1 MSGLR
6 RGVLVAAAL
15 ALVACDDDDGERDG
29 GAIGDG
35 AARDAAPPV
44 PDVGPPPDAGPVP
57 EGATRFVVRIEN
69 VAPPTFPTALG
80 AGVAMTHAP
89 PAPLFVEGA
98 PDRGQGLEALAE
110 DGDPRPLA
118 EALGATVFAGLAPG
132 GARDVIV
139 DAWPDGSRLSF
150 ATMLVESNDVFLAPA
165 GDGIPLFD
173 EEGRPL
179 PARDVT
185 SLVEVWNAGTE
196 IDQAPGLGPMQAH
209 RQAAPGTGPVESSVR
224 PFADGTRTLPL
235 ARDMVRVR
243 ASVEGAEITLS
254 FENVSEERGLFV
266 TPISPLF
273 WMVHGDSVRLF
284 EEGAPAP
291 DNGLETLAE
300 EGDARPLAN
309 WAVTRAGVLDRG
321 ITLGPV
327 GTERFGMAQPGE
339 RFEITVRADA
349 AHPRLSVATA
359 IPSANDAFL
368 AFPGQGIRLLGED
381 GRVRAAAD
389 LEREILRALTV
400 WDAGTE
406 ANEVPGAGVHAGA
419 RPGEPS
425 FGAPD
430 PHARVRRY
438 DDATNDLDEDG
449 VGDVLDLRI
458 RNTGGSTFEV
468 TVTNT
473 SGDTPF
479 PLLVTP
485 FAYAVHE
492 EGVRLFEP
500 GGRATPG
507 IEELSE
513 DCVTGMMHDELASTA
528 GVVRAAVASVPDGS
542 STGSGPLR
550 DGDRYVFMITADP
563 LHPRFNLFAMPYP
576 SNDMFVA
583 LAPEGLA
590 LLDASGEPRSDEDI
604 MADVRRTFRV
614 WDAGTESNQAGA
626 SGRDAVPLQAGH
638 HMGAPEGDGT
648 VRREADPIYTY
659 PAAAELVRVVIVPQE

>member
-15 ALVACDDDDGERDG
+15 ALVACDDGDGERDG
-29 GAIGDG
+29 GAIVDG
-35 AARDAAPPV
+35 AVRDAAPPV
-44 PDVGPPPDAGPVP
+44 PDVGPPPDAGPIP
-57 EGATRFVVRIEN
+57 DGATRFVVRIEN

-80 AGVAMTHAP
+80 AGVALTHAAP
-89 PAPLFVEGA
+89 DPLFVEGA

-118 EALGATVFAGLAPG
+118 EALGARVFAGLAPG
-132 GARDVIV
+132 VARDVIV
-139 DAWPDGSRLSF
+139 DAWPDDPRLSF
-150 ATMLVESNDVFLAPA
+150 ATMLVESNDVFLAPDGA
-165 GDGIPLFD
+165 GIPLFD

-185 SLVEVWNAGTE
+185 SLVRVWNAGTE
-196 IDQAPGLGPMQAH
+196 IDQAPGLGPMQGH
-209 RQAAPGTGPVESSVR
+209 RQNAPGTGPAESSLR

-235 ARDMVRVR
+235 ARDLVRVR
-243 ASVEGAEITLS
+243 ASVEGASVTLS

-266 TPISPLF
+266 TSISPLF
-273 WMVHGDSVRLF
+273 WMVHDESVRLF
-284 EEGAPAP
+284 EDGAPAP

-309 WAVTRAGVLDRG
+309 WAVNRAGVLERG
-321 ITLGPV
+321 ITLGPA
-327 GTERFGMAQPGE
+327 GTDRFGLAHPGD

-349 AHPRLSVATA
+349 AHPRLSVATGL
-359 IPSANDAFL
+359 PSANDAFL
-368 AFPGQGIRLLGED
+368 AFPGQGIRLVGDD
-381 GRVRAAAD
+381 GRPRAAAD
-389 LEREILRALTV
+389 LEREILRSLTV

-406 ANEVPGAGVHAGA
+406 ANEVPGAGLHAGG
-419 RPGEPS
+419 RTGEPN

-430 PHARVRRY
+430 PDARVRRY
-438 DDATNDLDEDG
+438 DDATNDLEQSS
-449 VGDVLDLRI
+449 VGSVLDLRI

-468 TVTNT
+468 TVANT

-507 IEELSE
+507 IEELAE
-513 DCVTGMMHDELASTA
+513 DCVTGMMHDELAATA
-528 GVVRAAVASVPDGS
+528 GVRAAVVSVPDG
-542 STGSGPLR
+542 TTDSGPLR
-550 DGDRYVFMITADP
+550 HGDRYVFTVTPDP

-590 LLDASGEPRSDEDI
+590 LLDASGAPRSDEDI

-626 SGRDAVPLQAGH
+626 AGRDAVPLQAGH
-638 HMGAPEGDGT
+638 HMGAAEGDGT
-648 VRREADPIYTY
+648 VRREADPIYAY